1 MKETAIVIGSNH
13 HNTLGLIRGLGR
25 KGVMSSLILQSS
37 GKNNYV
43 LKSKYITEYL
53 LVKSDED
60 IINALR
66 NRRKKEKQVVICTSD
81 DSASVIDRNRK
92 ELNDYYYMPGCEE
105 QNRLT
110 ALMNKETMSNL
121 AEECGLRIP
130 KSIIISRMETNLKN
144 IPYPCITKPILS
156 IEGSKADIII
166 CQNEEELRDFL
177 KRCHTDNLQIQEFI
191 LKTMEYQLIGVVKGD
206 CLIPGRSR
214 IITQPQYTNT
224 GFLRYEKL
232 DGREPMKQCL
242 EFLKRTDYSG
252 LFSMEFIRDAEGNDY
267 FMEINFRN
275 DGNSICVTDAGV
287 NLPYIWYKLC
297 TDSEFSLST
306 VDRTIHEIFV
316 MPEFNEINYWYTGQ
330 ISFNRMVREFKHTDT
345 YMEYAIDDP
354 HPTDGMRAFWF
365 KLLKAIVKKPIKKM
379 MKGK

>member
-1 MKETAIVIGSNH
+1 MIETAIVIGGNH

-37 GKNNYV
+37 SNNNYV
-43 LKSKYITEYL
+43 LKSKYITDFL

-66 NRRKKEKQVVICTSD
+66 NKRKKEKQVIICTSD
-81 DSASVIDRNRK
+81 GSASVIDRNRN
-92 ELNDYYYMPGCEE
+92 ELKDFYYLPGCEE

-110 ALMNKETMSNL
+110 TLMNKETMSKL

-130 KSIIISRMETNLKN
+130 KSIMVSRIETNLKD

-156 IEGSKADIII
+156 IEGSKADIVI
-166 CQNEEELRDFL
+166 CQNEDELRDYL
-177 KRCHTDNLQIQEFI
+177 NQSHTANFQIQEYI
-191 LKTMEYQLIGVVKGD
+191 LKTMEYQLIGVVKDD

-232 DGREPMKQCL
+232 DGNEPMKQSL
-242 EFLKRTDYSG
+242 EFLKRTGYSG

-297 TDSEFSLST
+297 TDSEYSLSS
-306 VDRTIHEIFV
+306 VDSTIHEIFV
-316 MPEFNEINYWYTGQ
+316 MPEFNEIDYWCAGQ
-330 ISFNRMVREFKHTDT
+330 ISFNRMVREFKQSDT

-354 HPTDGMRAFWF
+354 HPTGGMRGFWF
-365 KLLKAIVKKPIKKM
+365 KLLKAIIKKTIKGM
-379 MKGK
+379 MKEK